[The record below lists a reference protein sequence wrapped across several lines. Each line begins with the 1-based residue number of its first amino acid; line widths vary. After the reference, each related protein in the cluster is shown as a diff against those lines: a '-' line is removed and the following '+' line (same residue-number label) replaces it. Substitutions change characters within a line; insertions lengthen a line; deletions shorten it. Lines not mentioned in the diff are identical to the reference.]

1 MTLTNVANFSVEYL
15 QFINAEGKVLQDLP
29 AFAKDTNEL
38 LKCYRMMVLVRTF
51 DAKAVALQ
59 RTGKLGTFAATTG
72 QEAVSVALGSA
83 MHKNDVL
90 CPAYREYGAQ
100 LQRGV
105 KMSDLL
111 AYWGGD
117 ERGNDFGSDN
127 HDFPIAVPIGTQTLH
142 AVGASYAFKLRKQP
156 RVAVSVCGDG
166 ATSQGDFYEAMNLAG
181 DWQLPVIFVVNNNQW
196 AISIPR
202 SAQTRAQTLAQKAI
216 AAGFN
221 GIQVDGNDFIAL
233 RYAFDQALVQ
243 ARKGDGP
250 TLIEAITYRLC
261 DHTTADDASRYR
273 AQAELEGAWKCEP
286 IARLRDY
293 LIKEKM
299 WSEQQDAELQKECT
313 QKVEAAVADYQAMQ
327 PEPVTA
333 MFDYLYAELPE
344 SLVSQRETAIVFAD
358 TGDEH
363 HG

>member
-1 MTLTNVANFSVEYL
+1 MTNVANFSIEYI
-15 QFINAEGKVLQDLP
+15 QFINAEGKVVRDLP
-29 AFAKDTNEL
+29 AFAKDSAEL
-38 LKCYRMMVLVRTF
+38 IKCYRMMILVRTF

-83 MHKNDVL
+83 MHKDDVL

-105 KMSDLL
+105 KMSDIL

-117 ERGNDFGSDN
+117 ERGNAFGGN
-127 HDFPIAVPIGTQTLH
+127 NFDFPIAVPIGSQTLH
-142 AVGASYAFKLRKQP
+142 AVGVSYAFKLRKEP

-202 SAQTRAQTLAQKAI
+202 FEQTHAQTLAQKAI

-221 GIQVDGNDFIAL
+221 GIQVDGNDVIAL
-233 RYAFDQALVQ
+233 RYAFDEALAK
-243 ARKGDGP
+243 ARRGEGP

-273 AQAELEGAWKCEP
+273 SKEECDNAWKIEP
-286 IARLRDY
+286 IARLREY
-293 LIKEKM
+293 LIQQKF
-299 WSEQQDAELQKECT
+299 WSEQQDIELQKECS
-313 QKVEAAVADYQAMQ
+313 QQVEDAVKEYQTKT

-344 SLVSQRETAIVFAD
+344 ALLNQRETAIAFA
-358 TGDEH
+358 TKGDEH